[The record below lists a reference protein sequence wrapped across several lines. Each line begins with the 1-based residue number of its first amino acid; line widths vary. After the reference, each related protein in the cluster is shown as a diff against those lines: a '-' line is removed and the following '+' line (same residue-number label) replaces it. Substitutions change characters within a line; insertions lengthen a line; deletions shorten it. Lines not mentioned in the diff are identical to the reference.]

1 MPAISDRQKSPIAAL
16 LTKASSINVLVTGDI
31 PRDIPRRGVSQNLNP
46 GVSPYL
52 IPPQSL
58 AFINA
63 LLLNFFAR
71 PDFIDTLRWRV
82 VPANYFLNSLG
93 VISCL
98 DHPLGLIYPITSFP
112 VFSSHKKNSTYSN
125 ELQKNNIISNHLSD
139 I

>member
-1 MPAISDRQKSPIAAL
+1 MAGSARHLRPSKKPNSCV
-16 LTKASSINVLVTGDI
+16 INESQFNQRTCYGDI

-112 VFSSHKKNSTYSN
+112 VFSSHKKIQHIATNC
-125 ELQKNNIISNHLSD
+125 KKII
-139 I
+139 